1 MTTTLQWLGHSG
13 FKITTATHTL
23 LIDPFLSGNPRA
35 PFGWEEA
42 ALGCTHI
49 LLTHGHADHVGD
61 TTAIA
66 AKTGATVVGMVELMQ
81 WLEAEYGLQHTEMAN
96 LGGSVDLGANHRVKL
111 VPAWHSTG
119 AGDAHGV
126 VGHYTGTACGL
137 VVETPGGTIYHAGDT
152 CVFSDMALIDTLNKP
167 DVALLPIGGRFTMDA
182 EAAAYA
188 ARTFL
193 RAQAYIPM
201 HYGTF
206 PLLAPDAAAFEA
218 AAEGLPVVVLN
229 PGQRWPI
236 PL

>member
-13 FKITTATHTL
+13 FKITTATHTI
-23 LIDPFLSGNPRA
+23 LIDPFLSGNPLA

-42 ALGCTHI
+42 AVGCTHI

-61 TTAIA
+61 TAAIA
-66 AKTGATVVGMVELMQ
+66 AKTGATVVGMVELVQ

-96 LGGSVDLGANHRVKL
+96 LGGSVPLGANHRVKL

-119 AGDAHGV
+119 AGELAR
-126 VGHYTGTACGL
+126 YTGTACGL

-152 CVFSDMALIDTLNKP
+152 CLFSDIGLIDAINKP
-167 DVALLPIGGRFTMDA
+167 DVALLPVGGRFTMDG

-188 ARTFL
+188 AREFL
-193 RAQAYIPM
+193 NAQAYIPM

-206 PLLAPDAAAFEA
+206 PLLAPDASGFEA

-229 PGQRWPI
+229 PGQSWSI
-236 PL
+236 PQ